1 MPSTAFFSAQKVCQY
16 GCVFELRCK
25 SNAFMSD
32 CHPIHASLF
41 AKNVYLC
48 PLIYNE
54 GAYGSRFF
62 S

>member
-1 MPSTAFFSAQKVCQY
+1 MPYAAFVFVQKVCQY
-16 GCVFELRCK
+16 GCVFEIRYK

-32 CHPIHASLF
+32 CHSLYASLF
-41 AKNVYLC
+41 AKNAYLC

-54 GAYGSRFF
+54 GAYSSQFF